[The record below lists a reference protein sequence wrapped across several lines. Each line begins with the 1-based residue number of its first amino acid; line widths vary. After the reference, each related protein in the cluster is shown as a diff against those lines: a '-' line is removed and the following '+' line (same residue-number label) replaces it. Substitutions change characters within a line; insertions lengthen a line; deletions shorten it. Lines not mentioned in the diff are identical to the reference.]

1 MSVSHQA
8 SERGEGP
15 LVTRRQLL
23 KWVPS
28 FAAVAAATS
37 VTPEL
42 ALASP
47 SIDVSSSPAATAI
60 EAALGSAIILPFRT
74 ISDATRDCAQR
85 RNAYGCQNT
94 SSSSAL
100 ELVLANTNLSESR
113 LGLGNWPLL
122 DESEDPNLGHFTFP
136 ISPYDVTADDGTQQ
150 FLLCSNSQI
159 IANFRVGGY
168 LELAQRQMFD
178 RAIWAMQQGRNG
190 TAIVEFDRPVPS
202 AKVERIVKLLCYYGV
217 KIIIWGNELNDPST
231 PWRDN
236 LPALFD
242 ILSTANNVRNVYGLT
257 SVELSL
263 PGLAYFG
270 HGEYLQKM
278 LSTFRDLQRTKF
290 PAAPNDFPVQRV
302 ADHYYGP
309 VDGLLQRIQ
318 MIRGIMAATGV
329 TQLKYDLTEIGNP
342 TLSDSQQRASDQQLA
357 DGYIPQIASIAIAS
371 NQVDRIDYYSLLD
384 ASDDHSLM
392 RVQNGRLVKKP
403 SYQAVVVAAKLLARL
418 TSLTVTDQGNQT
430 RVDGRRSDGIAFQ
443 ILWSKVNQD
452 LWADVPKGARVFN
465 ALGQEMQPQ
474 RPNQILLERSQ
485 LPVLAGPARI
495 VVTQFG

>member
-1 MSVSHQA
+1 MSVSHPA
-8 SERGEGP
+8 LERGDGG
-15 LVTRRQLL
+15 LITRRQLL

-28 FAAVAAATS
+28 IAVLATAAS
-37 VTPEL
+37 VSPEL

-47 SIDVSSSPAATAI
+47 SGDVASSVPSTTA
-60 EAALGSAIILPFRT
+60 ESALGSLLEVPFRSPADAV
-74 ISDATRDCAQR
+74 SDCTQR
-85 RNAYGCQNT
+85 RSAYGCQNT

-100 ELVLANTNLSESR
+100 EMVLANTSLAESR

-136 ISPYDVTADDGTQQ
+136 ISPYDVTSDDGVQQ
-150 FLLCSNSQI
+150 FLLFSNSQI
-159 IANFRVGGY
+159 IANFRTGGY
-168 LELAQRQMFD
+168 LEQAQKQMFD
-178 RAIWAMQQGRNG
+178 RAVWAMQQGRKG
-190 TAIVEFDRPVPS
+190 TAIVEFDRPVPPE
-202 AKVERIVKLLCYYGV
+202 KVDRIVKLLSYYGV
-217 KIIIWGNELNDPST
+217 KIIIWGNELNDPNA

-242 ILSTANNVRNVYGLT
+242 ILSTANDTRKTYGL
-257 SVELSL
+257 SDVELSL
-263 PGLAYFG
+263 PGLAYYG

-278 LSTFRDLQRTKF
+278 LSTFRDLQRTKY
-290 PAAPNDFPVQRV
+290 PSAPNDFPVQRV

-318 MIRGIMAATGV
+318 MIRGIIAATGV

-342 TLSDSQQRASDQQLA
+342 TLGGNQQLASDQQLA
-357 DGYIPQIASIAIAS
+357 EGYIPQIASIAIAS
-371 NQVDRIDYYSLLD
+371 NQVDRINYYSLLD

-392 RVQNGRLVKKP
+392 RVQDGRLVKKP

-418 TSLTVTDQGNQT
+418 TSLTVTDQGNLS
-430 RVDGRRSDGIAFQ
+430 RVDGRRTDNIAFQ
-443 ILWSKVNQD
+443 ILWSKVGQD
-452 LWADVPKGARVFN
+452 VWADLPNGARVFN
-465 ALGQEMQPQ
+465 ALGQEIQPQ

-495 VVTQFG
+495 VVTRFG